1 MADPAD
7 GGSAQARAAFF
18 ERASR
23 STAAVG
29 VSTPTGVFVVAPG
42 EAADLRSGQADAVA
56 QAMEALDALGMGA
69 ACRQRWF
76 VELGAVVGTAT
87 VAAVRRHGF
96 RRALAIESAGAKPAT
111 LRVNTILNDVEDVV
125 DVLPDA
131 PLDAILAE
139 RDIDPGEVGL
149 LWIAA
154 GADAVAL
161 LAGADSVVRRRR
173 PAVLRGGGAL
183 GTSPRKHFGSF
194 VDLARAARDGENI
207 QDRVHPLSALTVTEG
222 VGELLLF

>member
-1 MADPAD
+1 MAD
-7 GGSAQARAAFF
+7 GGSTKARAAFF

-23 STAAVG
+23 RTAAVG
-29 VSTPTGVFVVAPG
+29 VSTPTGVFVVAPA

-56 QAMEALDALGMGA
+56 QSMEALDALGIGA

-96 RRALAIESAGAKPAT
+96 RRALAVEAAGATPAT
-111 LRVNTILNDVEDVV
+111 LRVNTILNDVDDVV

-131 PLDAILAE
+131 PLDAILSDRE
-139 RDIDPGEVGL
+139 IDPGEVGL

-154 GADAVAL
+154 GADAGAL

-173 PAVLRGGGAL
+173 PAVLRGDAL
-183 GTSPRKHFGSF
+183 GPGPREHYGSY
-194 VDLARAARDGENI
+194 VDLARAARDGEAV
-207 QDRVHPLSALTVTEG
+207 QDRVRPLSALTLTEDA
-222 VGELLLF
+222 GELLVF